1 MKSGKI
7 LPLIAI
13 LFLSVNSFG
22 QSKEGVIKGI
32 KYSITSSTPGT
43 RIKLTDVITFNFT
56 AKTFKDSLLQSSY
69 ETGHPVKIQVVPSR
83 DIVDL
88 MDIFL
93 LLSEGDAVVAM
104 IPTDSIF
111 KDNEQSRPPFLP
123 KGSSLK
129 YAIKIEKV
137 QTLDEAITERDK
149 ANEVFKLA
157 EKDSITK
164 YISKNKL
171 AVNTTATGL
180 QYFITQASAKPK
192 PVVGDTLLINY
203 AGRTLDGKLFDT
215 SIEAEAKKAGLIQ
228 PGRPY
233 EPITV
238 VVGAGEVILGWDEG
252 FLLLNEG
259 SKATFIIPSDLGY
272 GPQGRGEAIKPYSPL
287 VFDVELVKVNR
298 VKK

>member
-1 MKSGKI
+1 MKCGKI
-7 LPLIAI
+7 LALLVI
-13 LFLSVNSFG
+13 LFLSVDSFG
-22 QSKEGVIKGI
+22 QGKQGEIKGI

-69 ETGHPVKIQVVPSR
+69 DAGHPVKIQVVASR

-93 LLSEGDAVVAM
+93 LLSENDAVVAM

-111 KDNEQSRPPFLP
+111 KNNEQSRPPFLP

-137 QTLDEAITERDK
+137 QTLDEAIAERDK

-164 YISKNKL
+164 YITQNKL
-171 AVNTTATGL
+171 TVNTTATGL
-180 QYFITQASAKPK
+180 HYFITQASTKPK

-203 AGRTLDGKLFDT
+203 AGRTLDGKLFDS
-215 SIEAEAKKAGLIQ
+215 SIEAEAKKAGLVQ

-238 VVGAGEVILGWDEG
+238 VVGAKEVIDGWDEG

-287 VFDVELVKVNR
+287 IFDVELVKVNR
-298 VKK
+298 VKR

>member
-1 MKSGKI
+1 MKSGK
-7 LPLIAI
+7 LLAF
-13 LFLSVNSFG
+13 LLMVFLSVDSLG
-22 QSKEGVIKGI
+22 QTKDGVIKGI
-32 KYSITSSTPGT
+32 KYSITPSNSG
-43 RIKLTDVITFNFT
+43 KKVNLTDVVTFNFT
-56 AKTFKDSLLQSSY
+56 AKTAKDSVLQSSLQ
-69 ETGHPVKIQVVPSR
+69 TGHPVKIQIVPSR

-88 MDIFL
+88 MDIFV
-93 LLSEGDAVVAM
+93 LLSENDAVIAM

-111 KDNEQSRPPFLP
+111 KNNEQNRPPFLP
-123 KGSSLK
+123 KGSALNYS
-129 YAIKIEKV
+129 IKIEKV
-137 QTLDEAITERDK
+137 QTLDEAIAERDK

-164 YISKNKL
+164 YITKNKL
-171 AVNTTATGL
+171 TVTTTPSGL
-180 QYFITQASAKPK
+180 RYLITQPSAKPK

-203 AGRTLDGKLFDT
+203 IGRTIDGKLFDS

-238 VVGAGEVILGWDEG
+238 VVGAGEVIKGWDEG

-272 GPQGRGEAIKPYSPL
+272 GPQGRGDAIKPYSPL
-287 VFDVELVKVNR
+287 VFDVELVKVKR
-298 VKK
+298 AKK

>member
-7 LPLIAI
+7 LASLLI
-13 LFLSVNSFG
+13 LFLSVDSFG

-32 KYSITSSTPGT
+32 KYSITSSNPGAK
-43 RIKLTDVITFNFT
+43 IKLTDVITFNFT
-56 AKTFKDSLLQSSY
+56 AKTVKDSILQSSY
-69 ETGHPVKIQVVPSR
+69 QTGHPVKIQVVPSR

-88 MDIFL
+88 MDIFV
-93 LLSEGDAVVAM
+93 LLSENDAVVAL

-111 KDNEQSRPPFLP
+111 KNNEQSRPPFLP
-123 KGSSLK
+123 KGSSLN

-137 QTLDEAITERDK
+137 QTLEQAIAERDK
-149 ANEVFKLA
+149 ENEALKTA
-157 EKDSITK
+157 ERDSIQK
-164 YISKNKL
+164 YITKQKL
-171 AVNTTATGL
+171 TINTTASGL
-180 QYFITQASAKPK
+180 SYVVTQPSTKGKPLA
-192 PVVGDTLLINY
+192 GDTILVNY
-203 AGRTLDGKLFDT
+203 IGRTIDGKVFDT

-238 VVGAGEVILGWDEG
+238 VVGAGEVIQGWDEG

-259 SKATFIIPSDLGY
+259 SKVTFIIPSDLGY

-287 VFDVELVKVNR
+287 IFDVELVKVNR
-298 VKK
+298 AKK

>member
-7 LPLIAI
+7 LALLLI

-22 QSKEGVIKGI
+22 QSKEGLVKGI
-32 KYSITSSTPGT
+32 KYSITSSAPGT

-93 LLSEGDAVVAM
+93 LLSESDAVVAM

-111 KDNEQSRPPFLP
+111 KNNEQSRPPFLP
-123 KGSSLK
+123 KGSSLT
-129 YAIKIEKV
+129 YTIKIEKV
-137 QTLDEAITERDK
+137 QTLDEAIAERDK

-164 YISKNKL
+164 YIMKNKL
-171 AVNTTATGL
+171 TVNTTATGL
-180 QYFITQASAKPK
+180 HYFVTQASAKPK

-203 AGRTLDGKLFDT
+203 VGRTLDGKLFDS
-215 SIEAEAKKAGLIQ
+215 SIESEAKKAGLIQ

-238 VVGAGEVILGWDEG
+238 VVGAGEVIDGWDEG

-259 SKATFIIPSDLGY
+259 SKATLIIPSDLGY
-272 GPQGRGEAIKPYSPL
+272 GAQGRGEAIKPYSPL
-287 VFDVELVKVNR
+287 LFDVELVKVNR

>member
-7 LPLIAI
+7 LALLMI
-13 LFLSVNSFG
+13 LFFSVDSFG

-32 KYSITSSTPGT
+32 KYSITSSTAGT
-43 RIKLTDVITFNFT
+43 KIKLTDVITFNFT

-69 ETGHPVKIQVVPSR
+69 ATGHPVKIQVVPSR

-93 LLSEGDAVVAM
+93 LLSENDAVVAM

-123 KGSSLK
+123 KGSTLK

-137 QTLDEAITERDK
+137 QTLDEAIAERDK

-164 YISKNKL
+164 YITKNKL
-171 AVNTTATGL
+171 TVNTTATGL
-180 QYFITQASAKPK
+180 NYFVTQASAKPK